1 METLTVKEY
10 ATLRGISISAV
21 YNAIR
26 ANFKM
31 DGVLSHKKTGGTLLL
46 YVDKNLMQNIL
57 K

>member
-31 DGVLSHKKTGGTLLL
+31 DGVLSHKKTGGTMLL